1 MKKVT
6 LFILIALPLTS
17 FGQKDNPDCANKSYS
32 FFTRMEGYYISECEE
47 SEFNEH
53 SFWIKSGSEKVVKQG
68 RFKKIWFNKDA
79 ASMRKISGLQILTN
93 HANAIKKIGGQV
105 LEGAN
110 NVFKASYQG
119 KEIWFELS
127 PSGTSPDEGA
137 WYILSIE
144 VESMKQEI
152 TALDMDAAIK
162 ADGKIALYGILFDTG
177 EASITPESAKAVTE
191 IGTYLKSN
199 PTVSIFVVGHTDNV
213 GDYQL
218 NLKLS
223 KSRAETIKNELV
235 SKYGIATT
243 RLTAEGV
250 GQLSPVSSNETEE
263 GRQLNR
269 RVEIVKK

>member
-1 MKKVT
+1 MKKVK
-6 LFILIALPLTS
+6 LFILIALPVIT
-17 FGQKDNPDCANKSYS
+17 FGQTDKPECADKAYA
-32 FFTRMEGYYISECEE
+32 FFTKMEGYYITDCEE
-47 SEFNEH
+47 SEFNEYG
-53 SFWIKSGSEKVVKQG
+53 FWIKSGSEKVMKQG
-68 RFKKIWFNKDA
+68 RFKKLWFNKDA
-79 ASMRKISGLQILTN
+79 ASTRKVSGLQILTN

-105 LEGAN
+105 LEGTN

-144 VESMKQEI
+144 VEAMKQEI

-162 ADGKIALYGILFDTG
+162 SDGKIVLYGILFDTG
-177 EASITPESAKAVTE
+177 KASITPESARAVAE
-191 IGTYLKSN
+191 IGTYLKNN
-199 PTVSIFVVGHTDNV
+199 PAVSIFVVGHTDNV
-213 GDYQL
+213 GDYQM

-235 SKYGIATT
+235 SKYGIAAT
-243 RLTAEGV
+243 RLIAEGI

-263 GRQLNR
+263 GRTLNR